1 MTDKRQPVD
10 GMSDS
15 PSPES
20 LRDSTEIRVPC
31 DALAPIREDVES
43 EFAVSVFDDDG
54 PESDCR
60 CRIVGSPVAI
70 RAVGTYLARH
80 GVVHP

>member
-1 MTDKRQPVD
+1 
-10 GMSDS
+10 MSES
-15 PSPES
+15 PDPET

-31 DALAPIREDVES
+31 DSLAPFRDDIES
-43 EFAVSVFDDDG
+43 EFAVSVFREGD

-70 RAVGTYLARH
+70 REVGTYLARH